1 MVILHNSETTKSK
14 MVVLVILH
22 NGDTIVVI
30 LHNGEN
36 V

>member
-1 MVILHNSETTKSK
+1 MEILHNSETK